1 MDDTKRYISIS
12 HSRRQKHKN
21 YRHLQT
27 DTDQLARFLVRQVC
41 AADQL
46 ESPNAWGTGIN
57 DHAPGGN
64 RR

>member
-1 MDDTKRYISIS
+1 MDDTTQRISLP

-27 DTDQLARFLVRQVC
+27 DSDQLALFLVRQVC

-46 ESPNAWGTGIN
+46 VSPDAWGTGIN
-57 DHAPGGN
+57 DHAHGGN